1 MFKVLLSL
9 LLASL
14 LSACAVSDFGSPNA
28 YQQSDVQNAGSISP
42 GTVIA
47 VRSVTIHE
55 SGSGS
60 GLASLISAG
69 LSAFLGSQVIG
80 NGNGRYI
87 AGAVAGAGAGVLTE
101 KVSAILQRHDG
112 LEIVVRMQSG
122 RTMVIVQSDVQRFSP
137 GDRVFVVSTSSGL
150 RVTH

>member
-87 AGAVAGAGAGVLTE
+87 AGVLTE
-101 KVSAILQRHDG
+101 KVSAVLQRHDG